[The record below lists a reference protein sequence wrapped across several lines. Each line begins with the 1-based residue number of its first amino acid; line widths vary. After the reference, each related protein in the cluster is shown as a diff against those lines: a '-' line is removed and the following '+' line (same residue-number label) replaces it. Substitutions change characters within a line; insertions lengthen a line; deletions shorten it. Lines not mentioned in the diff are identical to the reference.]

1 MRPTLRPVPG
11 SLLFAIGLVS
21 PIAPSRA
28 TERAAIRSAFGPAGA
43 AAFIMLTGLWCAGE
57 AE

>member
-1 MRPTLRPVPG
+1 MRPTLRPGPG

-21 PIAPSRA
+21 VIAPSRA
-28 TERAAIRSAFGPAGA
+28 TGRAAIRSAFGPAEA
-43 AAFIMLTGLWCAGE
+43 AAFITLTGICCAGE

>member
-1 MRPTLRPVPG
+1 MRPTLRPGPG

-21 PIAPSRA
+21 LIAPSRA
-28 TERAAIRSAFGPAGA
+28 TESAAIRSAFAPAGA
-43 AAFIMLTGLWCAGE
+43 AAFIMLTSLWCADE